1 MSDEVELYR
10 KHRPRRFKD
19 VLGQPEVVA
28 QLIEWFRSGKVP
40 HVILLSGEAG
50 TGKTTLARIIQRKL
64 GCVGKDYQ
72 EINFADARGIDTAR
86 EVSRLAGLY
95 PMHGGTCRV
104 WFLDEFARATSDA
117 AASLLKPLEDTP
129 EKAYFILG
137 TTDPQKLSKPIL
149 TRCSH
154 LKLMPLSPPVLRQ
167 LIANVSGKENFTVPD
182 AVRDAIIEAA
192 EGSARKA
199 LVLLHQVRGLADEA
213 SQLEAVR
220 KGDSKR
226 QAIELARA
234 LLDGK
239 PWKDIAAIIKA
250 VEEEPESLRHLILAY
265 ATTVLLGGGKLAGRA
280 YELIGSFSLNFYDT
294 KKAVLLP
301 SLWEF
306 TLPK

>member
-28 QLIEWFRSGKVP
+28 QLVEWFRAGKVP
-40 HVILLSGEAG
+40 HVILLSGDSG
-50 TGKTTLARIIQRKL
+50 VGKTTLARIIQKKL
-64 GCVGKDYQ
+64 GCVGRDYQ
-72 EINFADARGIDTAR
+72 EINFADSRGIDTAR

-95 PMHGGTCRV
+95 PMCGGTCRV
-104 WFLDEFARATSDA
+104 WFLDEFAKATSDA
-117 AASLLKPLEDTP
+117 QASLLKPLEDTP

-137 TTDPQKLSKPIL
+137 TTDPQKISKAVL

-154 LKLMPLSPPVLRQ
+154 LKLMPLPTTALRD
-167 LIANVSGKENFTVPD
+167 LLSDVTSKESFTLPEK
-182 AVRDAIIEAA
+182 VRDAIIEAA

-199 LVLLHQVRGLADEA
+199 LVLLHQIRGLADEA

-220 KGDSKR
+220 RGDSKR

-234 LLDGK
+234 LLEGK
-239 PWKDIAAIIKA
+239 PWKDVAAIIKA

-265 ATTVLLGGGKLAGRA
+265 ATSVLLGGGKLAGRA
-280 YELIGSFSLNFYDT
+280 YELIIAFGGNFYDSKRAGLAASSWEVT
-294 KKAVLLP
+294 HKK
-301 SLWEF
+301 
-306 TLPK
+306 